1 MPVRKRPMISAY
13 HKHLRD
19 MPVQEHGRLTWISPA
34 SPSCGR
40 VTQDKYDEN
49 KTASDQ
55 SSPDPVHPPILLSR
69 RLIFIDGKKS
79 QDQAHEGET

>member
-1 MPVRKRPMISAY
+1 MISVY

-19 MPVQEHGRLTWISPA
+19 MPAQGHGQLTWIFPA

-55 SSPDPVHPPILLSR
+55 SSPDPVHPLIFLGR
-69 RLIFIDGKKS
+69 RLILIDGKKS
-79 QDQAHEGET
+79 QDQAREGETRQQV